1 MSRQILI
8 GFILTN
14 NRTTIRLKT
23 MKTVSY
29 SLDEETAEGIEVLAK
44 QSKVSRS
51 DIVRSL
57 YARVRLENSL
67 EEMQAKATPLLDK
80 LGLHTE
86 DDIVAY
92 AKSKT

>member
-1 MSRQILI
+1 
-8 GFILTN
+8 
-14 NRTTIRLKT
+14 

-29 SLDEETAEGIEVLAK
+29 SLDEETAEGIEKLAK

-67 EEMQAKATPLLDK
+67 EELQAKATPLLEK
-80 LGLHTE
+80 LGLNTE

-92 AKSKT
+92 AKSKA

>member
-1 MSRQILI
+1 
-8 GFILTN
+8 
-14 NRTTIRLKT
+14 

-29 SLDEETAEGIEVLAK
+29 SLDEETAEGIEALAK

-67 EEMQAKATPLLDK
+67 EELQTKAAPLLQK
-80 LGLHTE
+80 LELYTE
-86 DDIVAY
+86 DDIAAY

>member
-1 MSRQILI
+1 
-8 GFILTN
+8 
-14 NRTTIRLKT
+14 

-29 SLDEETAEGIEVLAK
+29 SLDEETAEGIEVLAR

-57 YARVRLENSL
+57 YARVRLDKSL
-67 EEMQAKATPLLDK
+67 EELQAKAAPLLEK

-86 DDIVAY
+86 DDVAAY

>member
-1 MSRQILI
+1 MS
-8 GFILTN
+8 
-14 NRTTIRLKT
+14 IRIDN

-29 SLDEETAEGIEVLAK
+29 SLDEETADGIELLAK

-67 EEMQAKATPLLDK
+67 EELQTKAAPLLEK

-86 DDIVAY
+86 DEIAAY
-92 AKSKT
+92 AKSET

>member
-1 MSRQILI
+1 
-8 GFILTN
+8 
-14 NRTTIRLKT
+14 

-29 SLDEETAEGIEVLAK
+29 SLDEETAEGIEALAK

-67 EEMQAKATPLLDK
+67 EELQAKAAPLLEK

-86 DDIVAY
+86 DDIAAY
-92 AKSKT
+92 AKPKT